1 MNSGSTT
8 PGSSGSTRTFTTTTR
23 AVIER
28 SSPSP
33 VHDDP
38 VPEGLLKC
46 QYCARN
52 FAEDRIEKHQ
62 VICLKTKNRKKR
74 VYDGSKARV
83 EVRKFQKP
91 SYNEFQG

>member
-8 PGSSGSTRTFTTTTR
+8 PGSSGSSRTFTTTTK
-23 AVIER
+23 AVIDR

-33 VHDDP
+33 VYDDQP
-38 VPEGLLKC
+38 VPEGLVKC
-46 QYCARN
+46 EHCTRN

-62 VICLKTKNRKKR
+62 VICLKTKTRKKR

-83 EVRKFQKP
+83 EV
-91 SYNEFQG
+91 SSEL